1 MEHLEKQP
9 VRRGLQRKSMVIGL
23 LVLGLGAFWLMRNFN
38 IISEVTW
45 DYIFSWQMLLI
56 AIGLI
61 NVAGDGHK
69 GFGWILMAV
78 GGFFL
83 LSDIF
88 DWPVSFR
95 NIFWP
100 ALLIVIGL
108 FLIFGSQWRFKRSF
122 QHSRTEGDEVIE
134 DVSVFGGG
142 ERTIHAENFKG
153 GEIISV
159 FGGSKIDLTPST
171 LNPEGATIE
180 IVAIFGGSTLL
191 VPSDWNVKLEVFNIF
206 GGFSDK
212 RMKSQV
218 DSNKVLI
225 VKGVA
230 IFGGGEL
237 KSF

>member
-1 MEHLEKQP
+1 MEHMEKQP

-23 LVLGLGAFWLMRNFN
+23 LVLSLGAFWLMRNYG
-38 IISEVTW
+38 IISELAW

-61 NVAGDGHK
+61 NVIGEGHK
-69 GFGWILMAV
+69 GFGWILIAI

-88 DWPVSFR
+88 DWPLTFR
-95 NIFWP
+95 NVFWP

-108 FLIFGSQWRFKRSF
+108 ALIFGSQWKFRRKLNYKKS
-122 QHSRTEGDEVIE
+122 EGEDILE

-142 ERTIHAENFKG
+142 ERVIHSENFKG
-153 GEIISV
+153 GEVISV
-159 FGGSKIDLTPST
+159 FGGSKIDLTHT
-171 LNPEGATIE
+171 TINPDGAEIE
-180 IVAIFGGSTLL
+180 IVAVFGGSTLL

-212 RMKSQV
+212 RMRAQV
-218 DSNKVLI
+218 DNNKVLV